1 MFELDI
7 CECSGVVLEA
17 THVMVLDCIIIDDC
31 EQLYDHRHKD
41 VVSTAVTVIQ
51 TNYSEVIYENLKSL
65 NLLIEVMVTISI
77 DGNIY

>member
-31 EQLYDHRHKD
+31 EQLYDHRITKM
-41 VVSTAVTVIQ
+41 
-51 TNYSEVIYENLKSL
+51 
-65 NLLIEVMVTISI
+65 LLGELQ
-77 DGNIY
+77 